1 MLHTY
6 QPHCTTDTILN
17 EQSTDWGLGLAIM
30 FIVFLVLELSL
41 TAYTLFK
48 ASEKVVGVKKAAA

>member
-1 MLHTY
+1 M
-6 QPHCTTDTILN
+6 
-17 EQSTDWGLGLAIM
+17 DWGLGLAIVFM
-30 FIVFLVLELSL
+30 VFLVLELSL